1 MVDLLITDLYDEA
14 RMLAKKKKYIDTTA
28 VDYRPLSFMKSS
40 RL

>member
-14 RMLAKKKKYIDTTA
+14 RMLGKKKYIDTTA
-28 VDYRPLSFMKSS
+28 VDYRPLSFIKSS